1 MSVIHW
7 SRRDLRLSVNIALNA
22 AIRECGGVVI
32 TRPSFRVSSPLL
44 LGQRYDTIS
53 HYVHTYELLLA
64 DVLLRYLYAP
74 WKMPAEVQRPS
85 GCIIGGDYPMPIV
98 DHDVQKEEIVRRFK
112 GGQP

>member
-22 AIRECGGVVI
+22 AIRECGGVLI

-44 LGQRYDTIS
+44 GQRYDTIN
-53 HYVHTYELLLA
+53 HYVRIYEPLPA

-74 WKMPAEVQRPS
+74 LMVPAEVQRPS